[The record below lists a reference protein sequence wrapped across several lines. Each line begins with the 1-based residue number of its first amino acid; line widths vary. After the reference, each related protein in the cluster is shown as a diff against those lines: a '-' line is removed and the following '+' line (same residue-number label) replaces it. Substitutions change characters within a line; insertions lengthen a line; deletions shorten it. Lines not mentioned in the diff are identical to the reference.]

1 MDDVWA
7 EALRGADPGNAELLV
22 THLVDVT
29 VSVVPAT
36 PYASDRNSGK
46 IQRIVSFNAQSFY
59 LLDQNGLVTDYAT

>member
-22 THLVDVT
+22 THFVDVT

-36 PYASDRNSGK
+36 TDASDWNSGK
-46 IQRIVSFNAQSFY
+46 FPDFVFVRLVRLNKIISFLN
-59 LLDQNGLVTDYAT
+59 LLML